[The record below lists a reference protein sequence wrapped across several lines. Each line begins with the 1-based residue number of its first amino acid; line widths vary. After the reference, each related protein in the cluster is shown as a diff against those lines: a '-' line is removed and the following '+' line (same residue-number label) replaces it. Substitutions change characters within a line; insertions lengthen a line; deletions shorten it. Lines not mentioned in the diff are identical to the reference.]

1 MNLFN
6 KKENKLSKEDAETQL
21 QILLDYYEIDID
33 DVKVT
38 DAKNGLEQTIDKTVK
53 HIRRGRLEI
62 TSGEKTLKVIQ
73 TMQQGKGG
81 ETSEKIEYG
90 ILKGETKMAM
100 RDKKGEDFHG
110 RLYAMMASLGNIS
123 ENDIKK
129 FEGLDLSVVECL
141 GALYLNV

>member
-1 MNLFN
+1 MSIFE
-6 KKENKLSKEDAETQL
+6 KKDNKLSKEDAEKQL
-21 QILLDYYEIDID
+21 QILLDYYEIEID
-33 DVKVT
+33 DIKVT
-38 DAKNGLEQTIDKTVK
+38 EAKNGLEQTIDKTIK

-62 TSGEKTLKVIQ
+62 KLDEKLSVVQ

-81 ETSEKIEYG
+81 EVSETIPYG

-110 RLYAMMASLGNIS
+110 RLYAMMASLGNIG

>member
-1 MNLFN
+1 MSIFK

-21 QILLDYYEIDID
+21 QILLDYYEIDIE

-38 DAKNGLEQTIDKTVK
+38 DAKNGLEQTIDKTIK

-62 TSGEKTLKVIQ
+62 TMGDKLSVIQ

-81 ETSEKIEYG
+81 ETSEKIPYG
-90 ILKGETKMAM
+90 ILKGESKIAM
-100 RDKKGEDFHG
+100 KDKKGEDFHG
-110 RLYAMMASLGNIS
+110 RLYVMMASLGNIN

-141 GALYLNV
+141 GALFLNV